1 MTKRKRVP
9 HKVQKMKKK
18 ENENEAKLF
27 LVVETLNVSTNI
39 IN

>member
-1 MTKRKRVP
+1 MQHKMRRMKRK
-9 HKVQKMKKK
+9 Q
-18 ENENEAKLF
+18 NEGKRRRAKLF